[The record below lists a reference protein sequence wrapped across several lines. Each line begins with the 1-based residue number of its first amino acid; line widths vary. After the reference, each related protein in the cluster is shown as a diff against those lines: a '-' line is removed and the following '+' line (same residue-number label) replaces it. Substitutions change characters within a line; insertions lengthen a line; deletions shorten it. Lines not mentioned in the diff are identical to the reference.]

1 MTIPVAVTIAERQG
15 EIALIERSNETY
27 SGKLAVP
34 GGKVETGENAEEAAK
49 RELAEETGLTA
60 HELVFHGVVSEVLHE
75 QEDTKGFALMVFEA
89 ASFSGDLES
98 GDEGEA
104 SWISPAEDAHRIL
117 ESDLRILGDVRNSE
131 CMYYNSVMSGAEL
144 VEFTKI

>member
-15 EIALIERSNETY
+15 EVALIERSNETY

-49 RELAEETGLTA
+49 RELTEETGLTA

-89 ASFSGDLES
+89 ASLSGDLES

-104 SWISPAEDAHRIL
+104 SWISLAEDAHRIL
-117 ESDLRILGDVRNSE
+117 
-131 CMYYNSVMSGAEL
+131 
-144 VEFTKI
+144 